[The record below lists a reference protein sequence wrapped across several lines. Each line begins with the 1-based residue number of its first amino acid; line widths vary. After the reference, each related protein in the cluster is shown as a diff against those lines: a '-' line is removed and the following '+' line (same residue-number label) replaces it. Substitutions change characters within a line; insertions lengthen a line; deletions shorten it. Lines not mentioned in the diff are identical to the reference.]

1 MIINF
6 KHALSQKSIYITA
19 LSACLIAVAAF
30 AVLSLLI
37 TEDSRKN
44 TDDFA
49 KKTFFRKYES
59 IEHEFRNIE
68 DYQYL
73 LRALI
78 QKDGLKNYK
87 DYSLVLNDLNKKET
101 CCLTAGIITR
111 ILFQESRRAI
121 ILCPIFSRIRTIKK
135 NPLLLKI
142 MVRGISKI
150 F

>member
-6 KHALSQKSIYITA
+6 KHALSKKSIYITA
-19 LSACLIAVAAF
+19 LSACFIAVAAF

-78 QKDGLKNYK
+78 RKDGLKNYK
-87 DYSLVLNDLNKKET
+87 EYSSVLNDLNKKEI
-101 CCLTAGIITR
+101 CSLTAGIIMKIPLPEKQR
-111 ILFQESRRAI
+111 VI
-121 ILCPIFSRIRTIKK
+121 ILYPVFLR
-135 NPLLLKI
+135 
-142 MVRGISKI
+142 V
-150 F
+150 